1 MGVLVASTLSLS
13 AFVGWA
19 WLSDRS
25 ARRTWK
31 RYLSTYE
38 PGGSATK
45 SIWR

>member
-25 ARRTWK
+25 SRRAWRKSVT
-31 RYLSTYE
+31 TE
-38 PGGSATK
+38 PGLPK
-45 SIWR
+45 SVWR

>member
-19 WLSDRS
+19 WLSDRHD
-25 ARRTWK
+25 RRVWK
-31 RYLSTYE
+31 RSLTTHE
-38 PGGSATK
+38 PGGSASK